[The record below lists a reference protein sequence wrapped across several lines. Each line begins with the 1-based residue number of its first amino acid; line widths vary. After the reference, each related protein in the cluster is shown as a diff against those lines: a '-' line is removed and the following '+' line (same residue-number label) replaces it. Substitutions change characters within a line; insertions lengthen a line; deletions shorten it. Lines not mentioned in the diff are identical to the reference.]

1 MSFDPREV
9 DMFVQFFHNFRRP
22 TELVAFYHGEVAS
35 MELRNATTLCVDYN
49 DVKCHNLEAAS
60 LLSFQDLQSS
70 EQLVL
75 EAFNMFLRVNNS
87 PVRGN
92 VTSIQ
97 FYNYPGRYESLEDFL
112 SRNPPVEAFE
122 LPDRITTAICT
133 PAGRMVLQGFIH
145 CLVEGHAKG
154 NSWRGSF
161 EVSHL
166 VIVNLDSCRQECRI
180 LKQPTATLTR
190 PVNLATMQLDF
201 ERLAQILLRK
211 FGVILTPGDD
221 RDTQPAFFMDLG
233 LDMRMHNIPAAV
245 HYNSKFTKFICR
257 HMAFLPSLSRSNMI
271 VNLIRVYKV
280 LSVNERYI
288 FTASVDRAKR
298 GPGDWRTDA
307 RFYELLK
314 KVYDGKLGRAPYGNN
329 GMDLLLFQRHFV
341 VHAGDHLKLSNG
353 NRSIETLEAI
363 DYYLAHHYDQFL
375 SKVVYRLIID
385 LDIGK
390 LLEKVWENLHPGYHE
405 PTSISVNAELA
416 P

>member
-22 TELVAFYHGEVAS
+22 TELVAFYNGEVAS
-35 MELRNATTLCVDYN
+35 MELRNATTVCVDYN

-75 EAFNMFLRVNNS
+75 EAFNMFLRVDS
-87 PVRGN
+87 PVHGN

-97 FYNYPGRYESLEDFL
+97 FYNHPGRHESLDDFL
-112 SRNPPVEAFE
+112 STNPPVEAFE
-122 LPDRITTAICT
+122 LPDSITTAVCT

-154 NSWRGSF
+154 NSWGGSF
-161 EVSHL
+161 EASHL
-166 VIVNLDSCRQECRI
+166 VIVNLDNCRQECRI
-180 LKQPTATLTR
+180 LEQPTAAG
-190 PVNLATMQLDF
+190 PVNLATMQVDF
-201 ERLAQILLRK
+201 KKLAQILLPK
-211 FGVILTPGDD
+211 FRVMLTT
-221 RDTQPAFFMDLG
+221 RTDTEPAFFEDLG
-233 LDMRMHNIPAAV
+233 RDMRMLNIPATIPSSV

-280 LSVNERYI
+280 LSVNERNI
-288 FTASVDRAKR
+288 FTVSVDRAKR
-298 GPGDWRTDA
+298 GLNDWRTDA

-341 VHAGDHLKLSNG
+341 VHAGDHLKVHISAFQHHGMDGSASFVYSCKIAHYLCTLRSKQIVSVELEILS
-353 NRSIETLEAI
+353 I
-363 DYYLAHHYDQFL
+363 
-375 SKVVYRLIID
+375 
-385 LDIGK
+385 
-390 LLEKVWENLHPGYHE
+390 LLFPCLGQMFQKHQILLG
-405 PTSISVNAELA
+405 
-416 P
+416 

>member
-22 TELVAFYHGEVAS
+22 TELVAFYNGEVAS
-35 MELRNATTLCVDYN
+35 MELRNATTVCVDYN

-75 EAFNMFLRVNNS
+75 EAFNMFLRVDS
-87 PVRGN
+87 PVHGN

-97 FYNYPGRYESLEDFL
+97 FYNHPGRHESLDDFL
-112 SRNPPVEAFE
+112 STNPPVEAFE
-122 LPDRITTAICT
+122 LPDSITTAVCT

-154 NSWRGSF
+154 NSWGGSF
-161 EVSHL
+161 EASHL
-166 VIVNLDSCRQECRI
+166 VIVNLDNCRQECRI
-180 LKQPTATLTR
+180 LEQPTAAG
-190 PVNLATMQLDF
+190 PVNLATMQVDF
-201 ERLAQILLRK
+201 KKLAQILLPK
-211 FGVILTPGDD
+211 FRVMLTT
-221 RDTQPAFFMDLG
+221 RTDTEPAFFEDLG
-233 LDMRMHNIPAAV
+233 RDMRMLNIPATIPSSV
-245 HYNSKFTKFICR
+245 HYNSKFTKFIC
-257 HMAFLPSLSRSNMI
+257 H
-271 VNLIRVYKV
+271 
-280 LSVNERYI
+280 
-288 FTASVDRAKR
+288 RAKR
-298 GPGDWRTDA
+298 GLNDWRTDA

-341 VHAGDHLKLSNG
+341 VHAGDHLKLSDG

-375 SKVVYRLIID
+375 SKVVHRLIID